1 MNYAGE
7 VHTRF
12 WQGDLR
18 EEHHLED
25 PGKEGKIIL
34 KWNFSMWDGGSWTG
48 LVWLRIGA
56 GGGPL

>member
-12 WQGDLR
+12 WQGDPS

-48 LVWLRIGA
+48 FVWLRIGA